1 VYYGWV
7 LMVALGVTE
16 TLSWGIL
23 YYAFAVYLAPM
34 EAELGWSRGDM
45 TGAFSLALLLAGLAA
60 IPVGR
65 WLDRHGP
72 RLVMTVGSIA
82 ATLLVLAWSQVTSL
96 PQLYLIWSAIGL
108 TMSVTL
114 YDPAFA
120 TASTWFDRQ
129 RVRALT
135 LITLMAG
142 FASTIFI
149 PLAGWLV
156 QVQGWRPSLL
166 TLAVILAIG
175 TIPPHALLLRR
186 RPADLGLHPDG
197 KALSERTPVTSRQ
210 PAMAVSQALRH
221 RSFGW
226 LVTAF
231 WFSTIATIAVGVH
244 VLPYLQ
250 DRGYDATFAA
260 TVTGLIGAMQVLA
273 RLLLAPFGNRAFG
286 QPQVTTALILA
297 LQPLSLVMLL
307 LVRST
312 LGVVLF
318 VILFGA
324 QRGLSTL
331 ARPAMVA
338 HLYGGARFASI
349 AGVLQFAI
357 SLAQAAAPVGAGVG
371 YDLLHSYEPIFWP
384 LAALSGVAALAVLR
398 ARPEP
403 EAAILSRP

>member
-1 VYYGWV
+1 
-7 LMVALGVTE
+7 
-16 TLSWGIL
+16 
-23 YYAFAVYLAPM
+23 
-34 EAELGWSRGDM
+34 
-45 TGAFSLALLLAGLAA
+45 
-60 IPVGR
+60 
-65 WLDRHGP
+65 
-72 RLVMTVGSIA
+72 MTVGSIA

-371 YDLLHSYEPIFWP
+371 YDLLHSYEPIFWT